1 MLQLH
6 GYNGSDFKIFK
17 LSLNSECPSTVCR
30 LNVGMT
36 TVKKM
41 DSLTSDIIR

>member
-6 GYNGSDFKIFK
+6 GYNSSDLKTFK

-30 LNVGMT
+30 LNVGMA

-41 DSLTSDIIR
+41 DSLTFDVIR